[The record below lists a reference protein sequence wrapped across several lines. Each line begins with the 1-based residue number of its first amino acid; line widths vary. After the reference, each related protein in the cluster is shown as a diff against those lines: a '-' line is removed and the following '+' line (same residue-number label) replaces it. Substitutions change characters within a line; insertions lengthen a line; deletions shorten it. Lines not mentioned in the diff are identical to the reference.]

1 MGMAGGF
8 RGAASVLGLLALSGC
23 SSLPV
28 ATASRERAVD
38 FLDDDVASLLVA
50 FDLPDELEPLASGSA
65 LVIDVGGRTV
75 RATLAETDPGDLAGS
90 LPPPAEDRTYYLFGF
105 SDKDKAAIRAAQAD
119 GRRQPGTYSV
129 TFSPGLCRTEK
140 PDAAAVR
147 VSVLAALPGAGAL
160 RPLIANQ
167 PLSAVL
173 AAEAGREVPACAG
186 HSG

>member
-1 MGMAGGF
+1 MALNLAKAVLAC
-8 RGAASVLGLLALSGC
+8 GALVLCGC

-28 ATASRERAVD
+28 ATVSRDRAVD
-38 FLDDDVASLLVA
+38 FLNDDLANLLVA
-50 FDLPDELEPLASGSA
+50 FDLPDELEPVASGSA

-75 RATLAETDPGDLAGS
+75 RATLTETDPGDLAGS

-119 GRRQPGTYSV
+119 GQRQPGTYSV

-140 PDAAAVR
+140 LEAAAVR

-160 RPLIANQ
+160 KPLIANQ